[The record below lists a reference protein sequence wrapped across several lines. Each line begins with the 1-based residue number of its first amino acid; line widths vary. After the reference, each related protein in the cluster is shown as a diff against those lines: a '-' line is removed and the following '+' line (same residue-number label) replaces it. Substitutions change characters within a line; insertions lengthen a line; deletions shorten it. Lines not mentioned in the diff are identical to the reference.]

1 MRRLLVAL
9 LLFIGLNVTAQNTFT
24 YAYRKIYSFDDDE
37 KLTLIKER
45 EYKNYKFTVSDDR
58 EVITL
63 HSALEDVF
71 DTYRVERRVTKEDG
85 TLDVYTRN
93 NKGVFYM
100 FTFPNDGSLLLFFT
114 SGDINYVYMFTNN

>member
-1 MRRLLVAL
+1 MKKLLVAL
-9 LLFIGLNVTAQNTFT
+9 LLFIGVNLTAQNTFT
-24 YAYRKIYSFDDDE
+24 YAYRKIYSFGDDE

-45 EYKNYKFTVSDDR
+45 EYKNYTFTVSSDR
-58 EVITL
+58 DIITL

-71 DTYRVERRVTKEDG
+71 DTYRIERRVNKEDG

-114 SGDINYVYMFTNN
+114 SDNINYVYIFTNS